1 MSVAEES
8 RGVTIIPNDGSRS
21 LARGYD
27 RLMALM
33 ADFVRRQVGV
43 IATRGAICW
52 STGAALLVRDHQSSG
67 DRNLRH

>member
-27 RLMALM
+27 RPTGLM

-43 IATRGAICW
+43 IATHGAVRC
-52 STGAALLVRDHQSSG
+52 STGAALSVGDHQSSG